1 MKRFLTLGLLAGL
14 LATSSAVSSAQS
26 IATARAQGAGATV
39 TVRGIVTSGAEF
51 NGATGAGIRYL
62 QDGTA
67 GLGAYFSS
75 GQLGNLPINRGDSIE
90 VTGPLIEFNNLLEIS
105 PVTAVS
111 VITTGNPVPAP
122 IVLTLPG
129 AWAEAYEGRLVR
141 INALDVVQTG
151 NFAGNTNY
159 DATNGAA
166 TREFRVGVGT
176 NIVGSAI
183 PSGTNLSLIGVMSQ
197 FSSANPSTGYQ
208 LLPRDLNDVNV
219 GGGPI
224 FLSRLMAKNITTTGL
239 DVAFS
244 TNVGTT
250 AVVEYGTTST
260 LGSTANATVSTT
272 NHSINLSGLT
282 PATVY
287 YVKVTVTGG
296 GQSTVSNG
304 VRMVTASLSSGNII
318 TYFNRPVNNAI
329 AAPSSNLAVYLNESI
344 DDTLIAYINRA
355 QESIDF
361 AVYNINNAGLSDMT
375 AALNAAYARGV
386 DVRVVYDGNTAN
398 IGISNLNVAIGKIAS
413 PISSQFTYGI
423 MHNKF
428 LIIDAESTNPNKP
441 LVWTGSTNFTDAQ
454 INIDPNNV
462 IIIQDQALARS
473 YKVEFEEMFGSTGL
487 TPGAGKFGPDKTDN
501 TPHDLLIAGQQT
513 ELFFSPTDN
522 VQAEI
527 VNAIGTAQADVEF
540 ALLEMTRTAY
550 SNAIRDQYFDFP
562 SMFIGGVE
570 DDTTTTTALP
580 FRNLKQLVPSQF
592 FLWQDAVPALPGQMH
607 HKYCII
613 DQNNASSDPQVIT
626 GSHNWSGNAA
636 DRNDENTLI
645 VHSASVANRYMQE
658 WAARYIA
665 AGGTTFVSRIENTPT
680 LQGMLSPW
688 FPNPAD
694 QSTQALLHS
703 TQGGEVAL
711 MLVDAMGRVVL
722 RSTQVV
728 APGST
733 TLSLPTASLT
743 AGVYQLV
750 ATVNGATE
758 TRAISVQR

>member
-14 LATSSAVSSAQS
+14 LVTSSAVCSAQT
-26 IATARAQGAGATV
+26 IAAARAQGAGATV
-39 TVRGIVTSGAEF
+39 TVRGIVTSGPEF
-51 NGATGAGIRYL
+51 NGTSGAGIRYF

-67 GLGAYFSS
+67 GLGAYFTSAQFTS
-75 GQLGNLPINRGDSIE
+75 TPINRGDSIE
-90 VTGPLIEFNNLLEIS
+90 VTGVLLEFNNLLEIS
-105 PVTAVS
+105 PVTSAT

-122 IVLTLPG
+122 AVVTLTG
-129 AWAEAYEGRLVR
+129 GWAEAFEGRLVR
-141 INALDVVQTG
+141 VNSVDIVQTG

-159 DATNGAA
+159 DISNG
-166 TREFRVGVGT
+166 TTDREFRVGVST
-176 NIVGSAI
+176 NIVGSSI
-183 PSGTNLSLIGVMSQ
+183 PSATSLSVIGIMSQ
-197 FSSANPSTGYQ
+197 FSPGSATTGYQ

-224 FLSRLMAKNITTTGL
+224 FVSRLTAKNITTTGF
-239 DVAFS
+239 DVTFG

-250 AVVEYGTTST
+250 AVVEYGTNPS
-260 LGSTANATVSTT
+260 LGSTATATVSTN
-272 NHSINLSGLT
+272 NHSVNLSGLS

-296 GQSTVSNG
+296 GLTSVSNV
-304 VRMVTASLSSGNII
+304 VRMATASLSSGEII
-318 TYFNRPVNNAI
+318 TYFNRPVNNTI
-329 AAPSSNLAVYLNESI
+329 AAPSSNQAVYLNESI
-344 DDTLIAYINRA
+344 DDTIIAYINRA
-355 QESIDF
+355 QESIDL
-361 AVYNINNAGLSDMT
+361 AIYNINNAGLSDMT

-398 IGISNLNVAIGKIAS
+398 IGIGSLNSGIGKIIS
-413 PISSQFTYGI
+413 PQSSQFTYGI

-428 LIIDAESTNPNKP
+428 LIIDAESANPNKP
-441 LVWTGSTNFTDAQ
+441 LVWTGSTNLTDGQVNVDA
-454 INIDPNNV
+454 NNV
-462 IIIQDQALARS
+462 IIIQDQTLARA
-473 YKVEFEEMFGSTGL
+473 YKIEFEEMFGSTGL

-501 TPHDLLIAGQQT
+501 TPHDLVIAGQQT

-580 FRNLKQLVPSQF
+580 FRNLKQLVPTQF
-592 FLWQDAVPALPGQMH
+592 FLWQDAIPALPGQMH

-645 VHSASVANRYMQE
+645 VHSFSVANRYMQE
-658 WAARYIA
+658 WASRYVA
-665 AGGTTFVSRIENTPT
+665 AGGTTFVSRVENSPK

-703 TQGGEVAL
+703 TQGGEVSL
-711 MLVDAMGRVVL
+711 MLVDGMGRVVL

-733 TLSLPTASLT
+733 TLNLPTAALT

-758 TRAISVQR
+758 TRAISIQR